1 MMPAVPRSG
10 PVGRMILVTRL
21 VTDVRMLAHDRLCA
35 PRQAACPFIDP

>member
-1 MMPAVPRSG
+1 
-10 PVGRMILVTRL
+10 